1 VERAELAQAA
11 AHAEALREADAL
23 KSALLNAVSH
33 DLRTPL
39 ASIIASA
46 GSLQQ
51 TDVQWTD
58 EERLGF
64 AEAIEHEALRLDRLV
79 GNLLDLSRI
88 ESGSLKPDKGW
99 YDLAALVGEVLGR
112 LKPVTAGHVVSVEL
126 AEDLPPI
133 PLDYIEI
140 DEVLTNLVENA
151 TKYTPPGSEIAI
163 AARQLD
169 GEIQV
174 EVADRGPGIPAAA
187 LARIFDPFYRVDG
200 SKARGTGLGLAVAKG
215 LIEANGGKIW
225 VENRPDGGARFAFTL
240 PLSGDEETAE
250 EREP

>member
-1 VERAELAQAA
+1 
-11 AHAEALREADAL
+11 
-23 KSALLNAVSH
+23 
-33 DLRTPL
+33 
-39 ASIIASA
+39 
-46 GSLQQ
+46 
-51 TDVQWTD
+51 
-58 EERLGF
+58 
-64 AEAIEHEALRLDRLV
+64 
-79 GNLLDLSRI
+79 
-88 ESGSLKPDKGW
+88 
-99 YDLAALVGEVLGR
+99 
-112 LKPVTAGHVVSVEL
+112 VSVEL